1 MRMYVRT
8 YIRTYMYHTC
18 VCRYVRIRSRM
29 YLMYVRTYTYTYVR
43 TYVRAYVRS
52 LSYVCVPE
60 NGHDNDPAQYMITC
74 QLAATCRTCII
85 NVRISLYIVCVRLE
99 SCIDRQASQSKT
111 ALDRSME
118 RSKSRDQ
125 NEDVPMY
132 DGAPSRGRDQ
142 VQACTGSL
150 PPPAPIPIM
159 SMAIDKPAR
168 IRIGVEHHKYIYNQ
182 HAGRRLAY
190 RCDRGPDDDRDGSH
204 LWLMQD
210 PAANDKWVA
219 LVIIGYGTLLV
230 SQSTWTG

>member
-8 YIRTYMYHTC
+8 YVRTCIIRAYVGMYVYVV
-18 VCRYVRIRSRM
+18 VCILCMCARIRI
-29 YLMYVRTYTYTYVR
+29 R

-150 PPPAPIPIM
+150 PPPAPIPSM
-159 SMAIDKPAR
+159 SIAIDKPAR
-168 IRIGVEHHKYIYNQ
+168 IRIGIERHKYIYNQ

-190 RCDRGPDDDRDGSH
+190 RCDRGPDDDKDGSH